1 MKFYKSFVGRCFI
14 LFAIIPLL
22 LVGIIVTYVSTKTV
36 YNVKVSDT
44 KERLKGAAKELVYSY
59 ELLAQGQSGFEKID
73 NILYAGDYVI
83 TGDYSIVDRLKSYT
97 GIDMSLFYKDTRVVT
112 TLLNRNGGR
121 YVNTTNS
128 EVWNNYGCYGKEYFD
143 EAIVIDGTE
152 YFGYYVPVTSDQGEF
167 IGMGFAGIP
176 SNDIRQTIRRLNV
189 VTIVV
194 CCVLCVA
201 CLILCILV
209 TNRLL
214 NMQNSLMSYLEEI
227 DSGDFDHSMSNDL
240 CKRKDEYGI
249 MSRYFVK
256 LNDSL
261 QSLIQRDGLT
271 GLYNRRAA
279 VKNLEG
285 YIAAANTADGKSF
298 TVAMGDIDF
307 FKRVNDTYGHNC
319 GDEILKMV
327 SSIIGDISYEE
338 GFAARWGGEE
348 FIIVYKSDKDS
359 ALKKLEAIVDRIRST
374 AIVYDKNTV
383 NVTMTFGLSEYIPPR
398 ELDWVISNADALLYK
413 GKESGRNRIVV

>member
-22 LVGIIVTYVSTKTV
+22 LVGIIVTYISTKTV

-44 KERLKGAAKELVYSY
+44 KERLRGAAKELVYSY
-59 ELLAQGQSGFEKID
+59 ELLAEGQSGFEEID
-73 NILYAGDYVI
+73 QILYAGDHVI
-83 TGDYSIVDRLKSYT
+83 TGDYSIVDRLKSFT

-112 TLLNRNGGR
+112 TLMNQSGGR
-121 YVNTTNS
+121 YVNTTNP
-128 EVWNNYGCYGKEYFD
+128 EVWNHYGQYGKEYFD
-143 EAIVIDGTE
+143 KAIVIDGTE
-152 YFGYYVPVTSDQGEF
+152 YFGYYVPVTSEQGEI

-176 SNDIRQTIRRLNV
+176 SDDIRDTIRRLNV
-189 VTIVV
+189 VTVFV

-201 CLILCILV
+201 CLILCIAV
-209 TNRLL
+209 TNKLL
-214 NMQNSLMSYLEEI
+214 NMQNNLMSYLEEI
-227 DSGDFDHSMSNDL
+227 DKGDFHHSMANDL
-240 CKRKDEYGI
+240 CRRKDEYGT

-256 LNDSL
+256 LNESL
-261 QSLIQRDGLT
+261 QSLIQKDSLT

-279 VKNLEG
+279 VKNLEE
-285 YIAAANTADGKSF
+285 YIAAANSAGGEPF

-307 FKRVNDTYGHNC
+307 FKHVNDTYGHNC

-327 SSIIGDISYEE
+327 SSIIGNISEDE

-348 FIIVYKSDKDS
+348 FIIVYKGSREH
-359 ALKKLEAIVDRIRST
+359 ALEKLEETVDRIRNT
-374 AIVYDKNTV
+374 GVVHDKSTV
-383 NVTMTFGLSEYIPPR
+383 NITMTFGVSEYIPPTK
-398 ELDWVISNADALLYK
+398 LDQVISSADARLYQ